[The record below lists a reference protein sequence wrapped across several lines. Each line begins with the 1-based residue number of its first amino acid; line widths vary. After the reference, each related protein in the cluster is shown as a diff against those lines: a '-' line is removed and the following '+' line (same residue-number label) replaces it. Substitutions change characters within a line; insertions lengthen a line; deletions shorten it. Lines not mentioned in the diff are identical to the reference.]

1 MKNGFHKYDIN
12 RTRPRQGHKYSQ
24 YKNVSVCIKE
34 HLSNFGAKLWE
45 KLSNTLAELKKSVAY
60 VEKACI
66 WV

>member
-1 MKNGFHKYDIN
+1 MKNGSHKYDIN
-12 RTRPRQGHKYSQ
+12 RTRSRQGHKYNQ

-34 HLSNFGAKLWE
+34 NLSNFEAKLWE

-66 WV
+66 